1 MNIFTGDVFKLE
13 DHMLRMGRHGY
24 VNLKL
29 MYLYMKA
36 VKDVN
41 KCYGTETI
49 DKICV
54 GKVALHGGA

>member
-1 MNIFTGDVFKLE
+1 
-13 DHMLRMGRHGY
+13 MLRMGRHGY

-41 KCYGTETI
+41 KCCGTETI

-54 GKVALHGGA
+54 GKVAIHGGA